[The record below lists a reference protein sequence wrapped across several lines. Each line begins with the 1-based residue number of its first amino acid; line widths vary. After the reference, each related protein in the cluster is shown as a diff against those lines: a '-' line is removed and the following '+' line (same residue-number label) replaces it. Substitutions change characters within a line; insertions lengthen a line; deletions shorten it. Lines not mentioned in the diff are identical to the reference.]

1 MIRKILLIAAPA
13 LACFV
18 VINNNYHVRAW
29 AVDAVISV
37 EHAVQQALNRNRR

>member
-18 VINNNYHVRAW
+18 VINNNYHVRTWMQDTA
-29 AVDAVISV
+29 IGV
-37 EHAVQQALNRNRR
+37 ERTVQQVLNRNRR